1 MEAWHAGIARAR
13 EARRKGM
20 LPPAEAER
28 QTAFAEYE
36 LKECRKRMAAL
47 RGKGRKPWT
56 FKTR

>member
-13 EARRKGM
+13 ETRRKGL

-28 QTAFAEYE
+28 QIAFGENE
-36 LKECRKRMAAL
+36 LKECRKRMASL

-56 FKTR
+56 FKAR